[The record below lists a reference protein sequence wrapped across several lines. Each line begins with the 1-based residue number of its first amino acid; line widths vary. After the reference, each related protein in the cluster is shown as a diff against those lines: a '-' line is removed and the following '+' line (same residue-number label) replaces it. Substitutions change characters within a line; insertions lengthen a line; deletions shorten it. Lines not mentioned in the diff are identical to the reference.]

1 MVYANDDSPDLQL
14 EYDHSK
20 ILCSETNT
28 ENLPGFVLLLDVEE
42 LTKKKKQLF
51 YSTTLWA

>member
-1 MVYANDDSPDLQL
+1 MVYANDDFPDLEL

-20 ILCSETNT
+20 ILCGETNT
-28 ENLPGFVLLLDVEE
+28 ENLPGFVL